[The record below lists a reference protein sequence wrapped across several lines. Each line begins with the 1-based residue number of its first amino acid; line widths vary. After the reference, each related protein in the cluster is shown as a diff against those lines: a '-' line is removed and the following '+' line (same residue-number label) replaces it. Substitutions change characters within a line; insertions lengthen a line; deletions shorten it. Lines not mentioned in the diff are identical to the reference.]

1 MNVVIYARYSDSKQ
15 REESIEG
22 QLKVCYDY
30 AEKEHYTVI
39 GEYIDRAIS
48 GRTDDRPQFQ
58 KMIRDSDRKL
68 FQGILV
74 YQLDRF
80 ARSRYDSAHY
90 KYHLKTNGV
99 VVISARENISDDASG
114 ILIESVL
121 EGMAEYYSKELSQK
135 VQRGMKLNAEKCLSN
150 GGSIPLGYRIEDRRY
165 VVDEKTAPIVREIY
179 TKYANGWTK
188 KQICDNLNERQ
199 IRSAKGAEFNKNSL
213 HKILKNEKYIGVYV
227 YGDIR
232 IPGGIPAIVDE
243 ALFHEVQEKLA
254 ENKAAPARSRAKA
267 EYILSGKLYC
277 GYCKEKMVGHSSNQV
292 SKKGVIFNYYKC
304 KNSGGQKPCKKK
316 MVHKDF
322 IENVVV
328 DECRKQ
334 LTPKNIKKI
343 AHEVV
348 RIAKSMEDHA
358 EQRRLE
364 KLLEEAEQAK
374 ENQMSSLRHCT
385 NDAVRQMIFDDLAAI
400 ASEIEELTK
409 QIETEKMRH
418 YVVTEQQ
425 VTDYLIKLADG
436 DIHNPVYR
444 KSLIKMFVNKIFLY
458 DDKFTILF
466 NTADEE
472 TAITDVML
480 DQIEKSVSGEKL
492 CLLSPV
498 AHHVGASNIALAP
511 TFCKSRGVLTA
522 LLLLCK
528 PILLCWVFSLRRSV
542 QLHFDVSGTVP
553 QNWFKIYIYPYKE
566 RKKQYGSQ
574 LNEGPASGRAEK
586 RLRGMRIQRGKHGN
600 VHGDHQN
607 GRKAFGPGHHS
618 NDAVHT
624 GLCRAGDLCRHG

>member
-348 RIAKSMEDHA
+348 KIAKSMEDHA

-425 VTDYLIKLADG
+425 VTDYLIKLAGG

-458 DDKFTILF
+458 DDKLTIFF
-466 NTADEE
+466 NTTDEE

-480 DQIEKSVSGEKL
+480 DQIEKSASGEKL

-498 AHHVGASNIALAP
+498 AHHIVADFISFAT
-511 TFCKSRGVLTA
+511 TFYNQIDGFFRGQSA
-522 LLLLCK
+522 FA
-528 PILLCWVFSLRRSV
+528 VFFS
-542 QLHFDVSGTVP
+542 
-553 QNWFKIYIYPYKE
+553 
-566 RKKQYGSQ
+566 
-574 LNEGPASGRAEK
+574 
-586 RLRGMRIQRGKHGN
+586 
-600 VHGDHQN
+600 
-607 GRKAFGPGHHS
+607 
-618 NDAVHT
+618 
-624 GLCRAGDLCRHG
+624 